1 MRRYRNLFF
10 ALLSCI
16 VVFTVQCRFELCGG
30 GFEESNLLNGLNKA
44 IGAFNAPN
52 FADLL
57 IFAAVMIMLRTVAAR
72 DRELN
77 MGTMIFSL
85 VLAVLFVV
93 CISFMKF
100 NSAVFLLDNSFQLLL
115 SLFCIAGLGILF
127 YLTLRL
133 LCHAVEKEPPVR
145 NATVGE
151 TFYEKKFRW
160 IGGLMILAGWLFW
173 ILLNYPGTSCPDSIS
188 QLKQFLGEMEWGAA
202 HPPLSSAVMGV
213 LFTIGRSLVNANFGY
228 FLYCFFQAC
237 VGAWTFSLCMEKLR
251 RLGVSVRW
259 CTVGILFFAFT
270 PFWGTYA
277 QWFEKDLLYAEVA
290 TLQAVYLLEVVRTRC
305 CDAKNAV
312 LLALFSILS
321 ALLRNNGI
329 YAVVPALLLLVFWL
343 KGVERRKAIGV
354 LAATVVAF
362 EGITMGIYGMLGI
375 GKPSAAEAYGL
386 LFQQTARYVCEYGDE
401 VTEQEREVI
410 NSVLHYEALVNY
422 DPVLTDPVKVHYNG
436 SDLTEYTKVW
446 FSMFWKHPGCY
457 VAAFINKGYGY
468 LAPVEPNIEAWI
480 QVQYPEYIQQLGIY
494 HPFGLNPTYFLA
506 QIWNLSMTL
515 PLVKYLCTPGLYT
528 WILLVLAFLLIRR
541 RKIGAL
547 IMLVPSAMNVLV
559 CLASPMANAIRY
571 ELPTVAVIPLLIGWT
586 CYSLRGSHPEPGK
599 AS

>member
-1 MRRYRNLFF
+1 MRKYRNLLFG
-10 ALLSCI
+10 LLSCI

-30 GFEESNLLNGLNKA
+30 GFEESNLLNGLNKM

-72 DRELN
+72 DRELDT
-77 MGTMIFSL
+77 GTVIFSL

-100 NSAVFLLDNSFQLLL
+100 NSAAFLLDNSFQLLL
-115 SLFCIAGLGILF
+115 SLFCILGLGILF
-127 YLTLRL
+127 YLALRL
-133 LCHAVEKEPPVR
+133 LCHAVEKEAPVR
-145 NATVGE
+145 NAAAGE
-151 TFYEKKFRW
+151 TFYENNFRW
-160 IGGLMILAGWLFW
+160 IGGLTILAGWLFW

-202 HPPLSSAVMGV
+202 HPPLSSAIMGV
-213 LFTIGRSLVNANFGY
+213 LFTLGRSLVSANFGY
-228 FLYCFFQAC
+228 FLYCFFQTC

-290 TLQAVYLLEVVRTRC
+290 TLQAVYLLEVVRTRR
-305 CDAKNAV
+305 CDTKNTV

-343 KGVERRKAIGV
+343 KGVERRKAVGV

-362 EGITMGIYGMLGI
+362 EGITLGIYGMLGI

-410 NSVLHYEALVNY
+410 NSVLHYEALTNY
-422 DPVLTDPVKVHYNG
+422 DPVLTDPVKVHYFG
-436 SDLTEYTKVW
+436 ADLTEYRKVW

-457 VAAFINKGYGY
+457 VSAFINKGYGY

-515 PLVKYLCTPGLYT
+515 PLMKYLCTPGLYT

-571 ELPTVAVIPLLIGWT
+571 ELPTVAVIPLLMGWT